1 MATYPPNQTTPVKG
15 SGNYL
20 WNWLGTPL
28 KKFAEALQPYIGGS
42 SDKLVAGSKELT
54 LNSSGDLTLN
64 SGDLRIISPDLDVIL
79 QAQDDVRLEAQDD
92 IRLQAQGDVRLSAQ
106 SLIAI
111 QAENDITIQSKTQ
124 IYINSFNQDF
134 DSGASGTQ
142 IEIFAG
148 AGASGNAVD
157 AGSGGNIEIYAGNAG
172 SSTSG
177 NQATGGN
184 VFIEGGYTTLSG
196 TNGGNVQLRG
206 GGSQDGIEGFVRIGS
221 NTEWIFDAN
230 TGAVQCP
237 VVLLAAL
244 GLPTPK
250 GKRAMISDSTVAAS
264 GNFGAIAVGGGNNTV
279 PVFSNNTNW
288 LIG

>member
-28 KKFAEALQPYIGGS
+28 KKFAEALQPYVGG
-42 SDKLVAGSKELT
+42 DKLVAGSKELT

-64 SGDLRIISPDLDVIL
+64 SGDLRIISPDLDVRL
-79 QAQDDVRLEAQDD
+79 QAQDDVDLSAGDD
-92 IRLQAQGDVRLSAQ
+92 IRLSADDDIRLIAQG
-106 SLIAI
+106 LINI
-111 QAENDITIQSKTQ
+111 ETQNDITIQSKTQ
-124 IYINSFNQDF
+124 ININSFNQDF
-134 DSGASGTQ
+134 DSGANGTD
-142 IEIFAG
+142 INIVG
-148 AGASGNAVD
+148 GTGASGNTVD
-157 AGSGGNIEIYAGNAG
+157 AGYGGNVEIYGGNAG

-177 NQATGGN
+177 NQETGGSIY
-184 VFIEGGYTTLSG
+184 IEGGYTTLSAPG
-196 TNGGNVQLRG
+196 SGGQVFIRG
-206 GGSQDGIEGFVRIGS
+206 GGSQDGIQGFVIIGS